1 MRVERPQWQAQ
12 TGDQWIAA
20 VDMADAVAKIPPES
34 HVLVTTGRKG
44 LAGLFARKDL
54 TGLVRAIEKPA
65 ETLPS
70 GWSLLLDRP
79 PYNTDSERRLMEVE
93 GISCLLTKNAGGNST
108 VAKLTAARALQL
120 PS

>member
-1 MRVERPQWQAQ
+1 MFSSRPD
-12 TGDQWIAA
+12 G
-20 VDMADAVAKIPPES
+20 
-34 HVLVTTGRKG
+34 KG
-44 LAGLFARKDL
+44 LAGLFARKTM

-108 VAKLTAARALQL
+108 VAKLTAARPCSCRRDDRAALQPPCRTFAGVAEAL
-120 PS
+120 LGIAPEAG